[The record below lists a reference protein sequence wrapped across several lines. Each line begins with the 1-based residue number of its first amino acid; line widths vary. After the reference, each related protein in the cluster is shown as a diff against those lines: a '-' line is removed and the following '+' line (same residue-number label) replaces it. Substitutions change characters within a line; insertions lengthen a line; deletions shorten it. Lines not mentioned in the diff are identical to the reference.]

1 MPAEPGRTGRIPLL
15 LAAVCCG
22 LLALAVLLPPEID
35 PLARAA
41 CKVLL
46 AVGACLLAAE
56 AGDRPRLLPAWI
68 GGLLPFAV
76 VSIAAAACR
85 AHALDEA
92 SDAGA
97 LILATLAG
105 RRLASEPRVREAL
118 IGLLVALACVAAL
131 RATVQHHMIYP
142 IEARA
147 LRAGSGGDAA
157 PILARLEAGRPSGP
171 FTLPAALGGFL
182 AMTLPLTLAL
192 TRRRRGAA
200 ARAGI
205 VLAALLQGYALF
217 LTRSIGALLAT
228 TIAMALALPFLA
240 PRRAAALRWGVLVLA
255 VAGAAFF
262 LHARRVEIGSPGAD
276 PFLLRAGNWRAAVRM
291 IRDQPLFGT
300 GPGSFGTFYP
310 RYIEPGMN
318 ETRYAHNSYLQVLS
332 GWGAWAIVPLALFAG
347 AFGARLRRAW
357 RAGGADLPVLAAGAA
372 FLAHNLVDFTAFL
385 PGVALPAGLLLG
397 AGLGPGQPRDRGAA
411 APPRPDGS
419 SPTAATR
426 AAQRASAVLTVAL
439 ALALSTHAAVGA
451 LSRNLLERAGE
462 TAVAGDA
469 QGSLRLA
476 RAAAHRRPGDPAPPA
491 FIAEWVLAHGMHDAG
506 LREEGE
512 RAALR
517 AARLDPE
524 SAIRHFTV
532 SLYHN
537 AAGRPADAY
546 RELRAAHLL
555 YPLKDLYRA
564 GARAAG
570 EEKP

>member
-1 MPAEPGRTGRIPLL
+1 MPAEPGRAGRIPLL
-15 LAAVCCG
+15 LTGVCCG

-35 PLARAA
+35 PFARAA

-56 AGDRPRLLPAWI
+56 AGDRPRLLPPWI

-97 LILATLAG
+97 LILAAMAG

-131 RATVQHHMIYP
+131 RATVQHHLIYP

-147 LRAGSGGDAA
+147 LRAGSGEDSAL
-157 PILARLEAGRPSGP
+157 ILARLEAGRPSGP

-192 TRRRRGAA
+192 ARRSRRGVA

-217 LTRSIGALLAT
+217 LTRSIGALVAT
-228 TIAMALALPFLA
+228 TISIALALPFLA
-240 PRRAAALRWGVLVLA
+240 PRRAAALRWAVLVLA

-276 PFLLRAGNWRAAVRM
+276 PFLLRAGNWSAAVRM
-291 IRDQPLFGT
+291 IRDHPLFGT

-318 ETRYAHNSYLQVLS
+318 QTRYAHNSYLQVLS

-347 AFGARLRRAW
+347 AFGARLRPAW

-397 AGLGPGQPRDRGAA
+397 AGMGPGQPRDRGAA
-411 APPRPDGS
+411 AAPRPDAG
-419 SPTAATR
+419 PKTAAAR

-439 ALALSTHAAVGA
+439 ALALSAHAAVSA

-462 TAVAGDA
+462 SAVAGDA
-469 QGSLRLA
+469 QGSLHLA
-476 RAAAHRRPGDPAPPA
+476 RAAARRRPGDPAPPA
-491 FIAEWVLAHGMHDAG
+491 FIAEWVLEHGMHDAG

-517 AARLDPE
+517 SARLDPE

-532 SLYHN
+532 SVYHN
-537 AAGRPADAY
+537 AAGRTADAY

-564 GARAAG
+564 GARA
-570 EEKP
+570 EKP